1 MLFGQSKFNKNHHH
15 LIIFSSTL
23 QFFFCN
29 FSGKPCPP
37 FKIIILDEAD
47 SMTHAAQAALRRTME
62 KESRTT
68 RFCLVCNYV
77 SRIIEPITSRC
88 TKFRFKAL
96 AENRIIERLQ
106 LICKEERVSIAGD
119 EVYQSIVDISGGDMR
134 RAISMLQSCYRLKG
148 GSANI
153 DIELSD
159 ITEVSGIVPHRY
171 LEEFMTVCQN
181 GNYTKLEDYVRD
193 MTYEAYSVGQMFEQL
208 NDYIIDHPSL
218 NNKQKCEISAKLAEC
233 CARLQDGGSEYLQ
246 IMDLGCVAI
255 QAFRK

>member
-1 MLFGQSKFNKNHHH
+1 
-15 LIIFSSTL
+15 
-23 QFFFCN
+23 
-29 FSGKPCPP
+29 
-37 FKIIILDEAD
+37 
-47 SMTHAAQAALRRTME
+47 MTHAAQAALRRTME

-96 AENRIIERLQ
+96 GEERVIERLQ
-106 LICKEERVSIAGD
+106 LICKEEQVLVEQA
-119 EVYQSIVDISGGDMR
+119 VFKSIVDISGGDMR

-148 GSANI
+148 TAGGEI
-153 DIELSD
+153 TLED

-171 LEEFMTVCQN
+171 LEQYMDVCQQ
-181 GNYTKLEDYVRD
+181 GNYAKLEDYVRD
-193 MTYEAYSVGQMFEQL
+193 MTHEAYSVGQMFEQL
-208 NDYIIDHPSL
+208 NDYIVDHPTLS
-218 NNKQKCEISAKLAEC
+218 NRQKSEIAGKLAEC
-233 CARLQDGGSEYLQ
+233 CDRLQDGGSEYLQ

>member
-1 MLFGQSKFNKNHHH
+1 
-15 LIIFSSTL
+15 
-23 QFFFCN
+23 
-29 FSGKPCPP
+29 
-37 FKIIILDEAD
+37 
-47 SMTHAAQAALRRTME
+47 MTHAAQAALRRTME

-96 AENRIIERLQ
+96 AEEKIIERLK
-106 LICKEERVSIAGD
+106 LICTEERVLIVD
-119 EVYQSIVDISGGDMR
+119 ENVYKSIVEISGGDMR

-153 DIELSD
+153 EITLTD

-171 LEEFMTVCQN
+171 LETFMSICRG
-181 GNYTKLEDYVRD
+181 GNYEKLEDYVRD

-208 NDYIIDHPSL
+208 NDHIIDHPTLS
-218 NNKQKCEISAKLAEC
+218 NKQKSSICDKLAEC

-246 IMDLGCVAI
+246 IMDLGCVTI